1 MQCSPDEPPD
11 HKTVCRA
18 HLGREALLVDHLG
31 AHGGPGLLVQLVDG
45 GADRAELGGRH
56 AAQPHRRVQQPPMI
70 QLDAEVADV
79 QLCQDLD
86 DYLSRQHMH
95 QSPVVELDAG

>member
-1 MQCSPDEPPD
+1 
-11 HKTVCRA
+11 
-18 HLGREALLVDHLG
+18 
-31 AHGGPGLLVQLVDG
+31 
-45 GADRAELGGRH
+45 
-56 AAQPHRRVQQPPMI
+56 MI